1 MTLRIPNLKIAIVEI
16 PTLHFPDCH
25 VPTSCLTVYRNR
37 IGSSLLLA
45 TIAGLASSAPIANAA
60 ETMVAGTLPVQT
72 GAQACIGI
80 AGAEDRLACYD
91 RAMNVVPAIAKP
103 PRASVQTGQQ
113 LMRSDRIETA
123 NSAEQR
129 CTRRGVQ
136 AEHGDS
142 LLDRRWELDTKCGQW
157 SLRPYKPVYLLPAF
171 YAGDV
176 NRLPSSPSAD
186 NQSSTPL
193 KVQDIE
199 LKYQLSLK
207 TKPWENILGSNA
219 DLWLA
224 MTQVSH
230 WQVYNGNESRPF
242 RETNYEPEAMVVLP
256 LHQNLIGGWR
266 LRMAGIGVNHQ
277 SNGRSDPLSR
287 SWNRVIFSLG
297 FENKAWTLVL
307 RPWLRIGESRADD
320 DNPDI
325 SDYLGH
331 YDVQL
336 VRTLENHEFA
346 LTARSATSGGSTRGA
361 LQFDWS
367 FPFPFLPQ
375 GDAYRS
381 KLGDLRGYV
390 QVFNGYGESL
400 IDYNHSGWYVGA
412 GFSLVQWY

>member
-1 MTLRIPNLKIAIVEI
+1 MPNIPAPKVS
-16 PTLHFPDCH
+16 P
-25 VPTSCLTVYRNR
+25 
-37 IGSSLLLA
+37 A
-45 TIAGLASSAPIANAA
+45 TIPINFLFEYNVPIPRPAVIRNLIVSTCFLTAFAATASCAYAA
-60 ETMVAGTLPVQT
+60 ETVVADK

-80 AGAEDRLACYD
+80 AGAEERLACYD

-103 PRASVQTGQQ
+103 APAAVPTGQQ
-113 LMRSDRIETA
+113 LMRNYRIQTA
-123 NSAEQR
+123 STAEPR
-129 CTRRGVQ
+129 CTHRGV
-136 AEHGDS
+136 ESDHGDS

-171 YAGDV
+171 YAGNV

-186 NQSSTPL
+186 SQLTSPL
-193 KVQDIE
+193 NIDDVE
-199 LKYQLSLK
+199 LKYQLSFK
-207 TKPWENILGSNA
+207 AKPWENILGSNA

-230 WQVYNGNESRPF
+230 WQVYSGSQSRPF

-256 LHQNLIGGWR
+256 LHQDLIGGWR

-287 SWNRVIFSLG
+287 SWNRVILSLG
-297 FENKAWTLVL
+297 FENKAWTLML
-307 RPWLRIGESRADD
+307 RPWLRIGESREDD
-320 DNPDI
+320 DNSDI

-346 LTARSATSGGSTRGA
+346 LTARSATSGNRTRGA

-367 FPFPFLPQ
+367 FPFPFLPK
-375 GDAYRS
+375 GDEYRGI
-381 KLGDLRGYV
+381 LGDLRGYV

>member
-1 MTLRIPNLKIAIVEI
+1 MPKISAPKV
-16 PTLHFPDCH
+16 
-25 VPTSCLTVYRNR
+25 SA
-37 IGSSLLLA
+37 A
-45 TIAGLASSAPIANAA
+45 TIPINFLFGCIVPIPRLTSIRNVIVAICVLTAFAATTPSAYAA
-60 ETMVAGTLPVQT
+60 ETVVADT

-80 AGAEDRLACYD
+80 AGAEERLACYD

-103 PRASVQTGQQ
+103 APAAVSTGQQ
-113 LMRSDRIETA
+113 LIRSDRIQTD
-123 NSAEQR
+123 STAEQR
-129 CTRRGVQ
+129 CTRRGVES
-136 AEHGDS
+136 EHGDS

-171 YAGDV
+171 YAGNV

-186 NQSSTPL
+186 SQLTSPL
-193 KVQDIE
+193 NIDDIE
-199 LKYQLSLK
+199 LKYQLSFK
-207 TKPWENILGSNA
+207 AKPWENILGSDA

-230 WQVYNGNESRPF
+230 WQVYSGSQSRPF

-256 LHQNLIGGWR
+256 LHQDLIGGWR

-297 FENKAWTLVL
+297 LENEAWTLML
-307 RPWLRIGESRADD
+307 RPWLRIGESREDD

-346 LTARSATSGGSTRGA
+346 LTARSATSGSSTRGA

-367 FPFPFLPQ
+367 FPFPFLPK
-375 GDAYRS
+375 GDEYRGV
-381 KLGDLRGYV
+381 LGDLRGYL

>member
-1 MTLRIPNLKIAIVEI
+1 MNSTDLFLRRAGRAVAP
-16 PTLHFPDCH
+16 
-25 VPTSCLTVYRNR
+25 
-37 IGSSLLLA
+37 LA
-45 TIAGLASSAPIANAA
+45 LVALASVGVSAARAA
-60 ETMVAGTLPVQT
+60 QPLPADK
-72 GAQACIGI
+72 GAQACVGI
-80 AGAEDRLACYD
+80 QNAEDRLACYD
-91 RAMNVVPAIAKP
+91 RAMNAIPAIAKP
-103 PRASVQTGQQ
+103 APAALPTGQT
-113 LMRSDRIETA
+113 LLRSDRIETS
-123 NSAEQR
+123 NTAEQR

-157 SLRPYKPVYLLPAF
+157 SLRPYKPVYVLPAF

-176 NRLPSSPSAD
+176 NRLPSSPSLD
-186 NQSSTPL
+186 NHLATPL
-193 KVQDIE
+193 DIQDIE
-199 LKYQLSLK
+199 LKYQLSFK
-207 TKPWENILGSNA
+207 TKPWEQILGSNA

-230 WQVYNGNESRPF
+230 WQVYNSGNSRPF
-242 RETNYEPEAMVVLP
+242 RETNYEPEAMVVMP
-256 LHQNLIGGWR
+256 LHQDLIGGWR
-266 LRMAGIGVNHQ
+266 WRMAGIGVDHQ

-287 SWNRVIFSLG
+287 SWNRVIMTLG
-297 FENKAWTLVL
+297 FENEAWTLLL
-307 RPWLRIGESRADD
+307 RPWLRINESRADD

-336 VRTLENHEFA
+336 VRTLANHEFA
-346 LTARSATSGGSTRGA
+346 LTARSATSGQGTRGA

-367 FPFPFLPQ
+367 FPFPFLPK
-375 GDAYRS
+375 GDEYRS
-381 KLGDLRGYV
+381 VLGDLRGYL

>member
-1 MTLRIPNLKIAIVEI
+1 MR
-16 PTLHFPDCH
+16 
-25 VPTSCLTVYRNR
+25 
-37 IGSSLLLA
+37 LLA
-45 TIAGLASSAPIANAA
+45 ASIALIAAMLPAADALAA
-60 ETMVAGTLPVQT
+60 EPLSADK
-72 GAQACIGI
+72 GAQACVGI
-80 AGAEDRLACYD
+80 ENAEDRLACYD
-91 RAMNVVPAIAKP
+91 RAMNAVPAIAKP
-103 PRASVQTGQQ
+103 APAALPTGQT

-123 NSAEQR
+123 SSAEQR
-129 CTRRGVQ
+129 CTRRGVESEQ
-136 AEHGDS
+136 GDS

-171 YAGDV
+171 YAGNV

-186 NQSSTPL
+186 NQLSTPL
-193 KVQDIE
+193 NIQDIE
-199 LKYQLSLK
+199 LKYQLSFK
-207 TKPWENILGSNA
+207 AKPWENILGSNA

-230 WQVYNGNESRPF
+230 WQVYSGNNSRPF

-256 LHQNLIGGWR
+256 LRYNLIGDWR
-266 LRMAGIGVNHQ
+266 LRMASIGVNHQ

-287 SWNRVIFSLG
+287 SWNRVILSLG
-297 FENKAWTLVL
+297 FENKAWTIML
-307 RPWLRIGESRADD
+307 RPWLRIGESAQDD

-331 YDVQL
+331 YDLQI

-346 LTARSATSGGSTRGA
+346 LTARSATSGSKTRGA

-367 FPFPFLPQ
+367 FPFPFLPK
-375 GDAYRS
+375 GDEYRS
-381 KLGDLRGYV
+381 VLGDLRGYV

>member
-1 MTLRIPNLKIAIVEI
+1 MSNQKVSTANIYFQLLIEFTLPISRSAVFR
-16 PTLHFPDCH
+16 TR
-25 VPTSCLTVYRNR
+25 VA
-37 IGSSLLLA
+37 SLCLLA
-45 TIAGLASSAPIANAA
+45 TVAVDASTINAA
-60 ETMVAGTLPVQT
+60 ESLADDR
-72 GAQACIGI
+72 GAQVCVGI
-80 AGAEDRLACYD
+80 AGAQERLACYD
-91 RAMNVVPAIAKP
+91 RAMNVVPAIAEA
-103 PRASVQTGQQ
+103 PRAVVPTGQR
-113 LMRSDRIETA
+113 LMRSDSITTES
-123 NSAEQR
+123 SAEQR
-129 CTRRGVQ
+129 CTRRGV
-136 AEHGDS
+136 ESENGDS

-157 SLRPYKPVYLLPAF
+157 SLRPYKPVYVLPAF

-176 NRLPSSPSAD
+176 NRFPSSPSAD
-186 NQSSTPL
+186 NQLTSPL
-193 KVQDIE
+193 KIQDIE
-199 LKYQLSLK
+199 LKYQLSFK

-230 WQVYNGNESRPF
+230 WQVYSGDQSRPF
-242 RETNYEPEAMVVLP
+242 RETNYEPDAMVVLP
-256 LHQNLIGGWR
+256 LNQNLIGGWR

-297 FENKAWTLVL
+297 FENKAWTLML
-307 RPWLRIGESRADD
+307 RPWLRIGENREDD

-331 YDVQL
+331 YDLQL

-367 FPFPFLPQ
+367 FPFPFLPK
-375 GDAYRS
+375 GDEYRGV
-381 KLGDLRGYV
+381 LGDLRGYV